1 MLIFNGVVHPVDAP
15 VIPNGYVELEDDK
28 IKGVGPMEALPKGCE
43 GPSLDVKGGHIVP
56 GFVDAHCHL
65 GLFGDALKFE
75 GDDGNEATNPCT
87 PHVRAIDGV
96 NPLDRCFQE
105 AREGGVTTVLT
116 GPGSANPI
124 SGQGIVIKTL
134 GAWVDQMVL
143 KAPATMKMALGENP
157 KTVYNGRKETPTTR
171 MGTASVI
178 RTELARALE
187 YMDRQDKADTEA
199 GTNAPGYDPR
209 LEALIPVLRGEL
221 PVHIH
226 AHRADDIATGIRICK
241 EFGLEYVI
249 VHGTEG
255 HLIANELAR
264 EGALVVSGIAQGLDT
279 EAVRG
284 ALKGGGPVVSVL
296 GCGIDVA
303 YPRENR
309 FLYEDVA
316 ATGALLSEY
325 PPGTPP
331 EGWHFPVRNRI
342 ISGVSLGVVA
352 VECGVRSG
360 TMTTV
365 RQALDQD
372 RDVFAV
378 PGNADA
384 PMSEG
389 PNRLIQQGARL
400 VTCARDV
407 LREYEDRFPGK
418 VRRPVPLSGEEAAAR
433 LEPRAEE
440 PEEKHTEDAEKAVD
454 KSPERA
460 YIDRSALTD
469 DQIELLA
476 ALEEKKLLADDL
488 IELTQI
494 PARRVLSALTML
506 QVQGYVA
513 ERPGRRFEA
522 LVWLKTE

>member
-15 VIPNGYVELEDDK
+15 VIPNGYVELENDK

-226 AHRADDIATGIRICK
+226 AHRADDIATAVRICR
-241 EFGLEYVI
+241 EYGLQFVV

-255 HLIANELAR
+255 YR
-264 EGALVVSGIAQGLDT
+264 
-279 EAVRG
+279 
-284 ALKGGGPVVSVL
+284 
-296 GCGIDVA
+296 
-303 YPRENR
+303 
-309 FLYEDVA
+309 
-316 ATGALLSEY
+316 
-325 PPGTPP
+325 
-331 EGWHFPVRNRI
+331 
-342 ISGVSLGVVA
+342 
-352 VECGVRSG
+352 
-360 TMTTV
+360 
-365 RQALDQD
+365 
-372 RDVFAV
+372 
-378 PGNADA
+378 
-384 PMSEG
+384 
-389 PNRLIQQGARL
+389 
-400 VTCARDV
+400 VT
-407 LREYEDRFPGK
+407 
-418 VRRPVPLSGEEAAAR
+418 
-433 LEPRAEE
+433 
-440 PEEKHTEDAEKAVD
+440 
-454 KSPERA
+454 
-460 YIDRSALTD
+460 
-469 DQIELLA
+469 ELLA
-476 ALEEKKLLADDL
+476 AEGVGVITGPILTDRSKPELAGL
-488 IELTQI
+488 TIET
-494 PARRVLSALTML
+494 PARLAKAGVEIAICTDHPVTPIQYLPLCAA
-506 QVQGYVA
+506 VA
-513 ERPGRRFEA
+513 VRGGLEPEEA
-522 LVWLKTE
+522 LRAITLGGARLAGVAHRVGSLTPGKDADVVVTSGHPLEWTGSVEHVFINGIQVK

>member
-15 VIPNGYVELEDDK
+15 VIPNGYVELEGGK
-28 IKGVGPMEALPKGCE
+28 IKGVGPIEALPKGCE

-187 YMDRQDKADTEA
+187 YMDRKDKADTEA

-226 AHRADDIATGIRICK
+226 AHRADDIATAVRICR
-241 EFGLEYVI
+241 EYGLQFVV

-255 HLIANELAR
+255 YR
-264 EGALVVSGIAQGLDT
+264 
-279 EAVRG
+279 
-284 ALKGGGPVVSVL
+284 
-296 GCGIDVA
+296 
-303 YPRENR
+303 
-309 FLYEDVA
+309 
-316 ATGALLSEY
+316 
-325 PPGTPP
+325 
-331 EGWHFPVRNRI
+331 
-342 ISGVSLGVVA
+342 
-352 VECGVRSG
+352 
-360 TMTTV
+360 
-365 RQALDQD
+365 
-372 RDVFAV
+372 
-378 PGNADA
+378 
-384 PMSEG
+384 
-389 PNRLIQQGARL
+389 
-400 VTCARDV
+400 VT
-407 LREYEDRFPGK
+407 
-418 VRRPVPLSGEEAAAR
+418 
-433 LEPRAEE
+433 
-440 PEEKHTEDAEKAVD
+440 
-454 KSPERA
+454 
-460 YIDRSALTD
+460 
-469 DQIELLA
+469 ELLA
-476 ALEEKKLLADDL
+476 AEGVGVITGPILTDRSKPELAGL
-488 IELTQI
+488 TIEN
-494 PARRVLSALTML
+494 PARLAKAGVEIAICTDHPVTPIQYLPLCAAIAVRGGL
-506 QVQGYVA
+506 
-513 ERPGRRFEA
+513 EPEEA
-522 LVWLKTE
+522 LRAITLGGARLAGVAHRVGSLTPGKDADVVVTSGHPLEWTGSVEHVFINGIQVK

>member
-226 AHRADDIATGIRICK
+226 AHRADDIATAVRICR
-241 EFGLEYVI
+241 EYGLQFVV

-255 HLIANELAR
+255 YR
-264 EGALVVSGIAQGLDT
+264 
-279 EAVRG
+279 
-284 ALKGGGPVVSVL
+284 
-296 GCGIDVA
+296 
-303 YPRENR
+303 
-309 FLYEDVA
+309 
-316 ATGALLSEY
+316 
-325 PPGTPP
+325 
-331 EGWHFPVRNRI
+331 
-342 ISGVSLGVVA
+342 
-352 VECGVRSG
+352 
-360 TMTTV
+360 
-365 RQALDQD
+365 
-372 RDVFAV
+372 
-378 PGNADA
+378 
-384 PMSEG
+384 
-389 PNRLIQQGARL
+389 
-400 VTCARDV
+400 VT
-407 LREYEDRFPGK
+407 
-418 VRRPVPLSGEEAAAR
+418 
-433 LEPRAEE
+433 
-440 PEEKHTEDAEKAVD
+440 
-454 KSPERA
+454 
-460 YIDRSALTD
+460 
-469 DQIELLA
+469 ELLA
-476 ALEEKKLLADDL
+476 AEGVGVITGPILTDRSKPELAGL
-488 IELTQI
+488 TIEI
-494 PARRVLSALTML
+494 PARLAKAGVEIAICTDHPVTPIQYLPLCAA
-506 QVQGYVA
+506 VA
-513 ERPGRRFEA
+513 VRGGLEPEEA
-522 LVWLKTE
+522 LRAITLGGARLAGVAHRVGSLTPGKDADVVVTSGHPLEWTGSVEHVFINGIQVK

>member
-15 VIPNGYVELEDDK
+15 VIPNGYVELENDK

-199 GTNAPGYDPR
+199 GTDAPGYDPR

-226 AHRADDIATGIRICK
+226 AHRADDIATAVRICR
-241 EFGLEYVI
+241 EYGLQFVV

-255 HLIANELAR
+255 YR
-264 EGALVVSGIAQGLDT
+264 
-279 EAVRG
+279 
-284 ALKGGGPVVSVL
+284 
-296 GCGIDVA
+296 
-303 YPRENR
+303 
-309 FLYEDVA
+309 
-316 ATGALLSEY
+316 
-325 PPGTPP
+325 
-331 EGWHFPVRNRI
+331 
-342 ISGVSLGVVA
+342 
-352 VECGVRSG
+352 
-360 TMTTV
+360 
-365 RQALDQD
+365 
-372 RDVFAV
+372 
-378 PGNADA
+378 
-384 PMSEG
+384 
-389 PNRLIQQGARL
+389 
-400 VTCARDV
+400 VT
-407 LREYEDRFPGK
+407 
-418 VRRPVPLSGEEAAAR
+418 
-433 LEPRAEE
+433 
-440 PEEKHTEDAEKAVD
+440 
-454 KSPERA
+454 
-460 YIDRSALTD
+460 
-469 DQIELLA
+469 ELLA
-476 ALEEKKLLADDL
+476 AEGVGVITGPILTDRSKPELAGL
-488 IELTQI
+488 TIEN
-494 PARRVLSALTML
+494 PARLAKAGVEIAICTDHPVTPIQYLPLCAAIAVRGGL
-506 QVQGYVA
+506 
-513 ERPGRRFEA
+513 EPEEA
-522 LVWLKTE
+522 LRAITLGGARLAGVAHRVGSLTPGKDADVVVTSGHPLEWTGSVEHVFINGIQVK